1 MAAQIQNGL
10 VVDIIQTQP
19 SDQHDSLD
27 SHEIFDNDAAVI
39 GDRHYTLHHQSHESN
54 SIIVNASQVTPN
66 GATLHRSASMADDAN
81 GTYSEDTND
90 AVATVI
96 MNEQDRRMTAAFMH
110 YVQKQSLANEA
121 PVIVSPPKELTA
133 MASPLN
139 DIDIDSNF
147 VTTMAHMEQSSLQC
161 MPMDKC
167 INLSNDHVASK
178 SHSNSLPPLP
188 PLTPISKLQTTR
200 RTRDLPSQQQIIQY
214 KHVAEDRRMNAQA
227 DIIDAKYVKIHRDD
241 IGSIPLTQTT
251 KLVRQSSNEAANA
264 QAPKKSLPHKKRIT
278 KKLKSISPTTE
289 EQMHIQLQHQSG
301 LHYQTQLHSH
311 HTAVINLTPQ
321 SHSLQS
327 SQPTQ
332 IIQHATP
339 ATNDPQLLCQNQHQA
354 HNMSMSSSVI
364 TQHHSTPFACE
375 LCGMQSSTQLE
386 FFNHLKM
393 HYEPSHLNEPMK
405 TTNQKTESDD
415 NGLDLSGIDLPTAIS
430 TFNALQQ
437 NPQNIYEMAVPSNG
451 NHYASTTEASM
462 CSLNECR
469 NEEDSIDAYN
479 VQSHHHIKSEQ
490 NHQFSDT
497 EDMLESGVIDKV
509 QRTVDN
515 YIKNNAAAGKEADEK
530 NWFQQHE
537 ASDLSNHIVYQMTKN
552 NMDDEECDLDAN
564 EFHMDRQ
571 PNGQLVDEHDS
582 ATATNEELTLIYEIN
597 GKDLTELIDESTSN
611 AILRNQLKANGN
623 DCEYDVSG
631 GADSN
636 GINYVIEKDKIVNE
650 SGSSMTMQN
659 IFDEFIEQE
668 KTESD
673 SEATATKPNGIRK
686 KKKIYRCKRCDKL
699 CYSKNALHYH
709 FLSHTGE
716 RLFECDVCN
725 KTFFAKNALKVHQRL
740 HSGEK
745 RMFSIYFRDIIIFR
759 VFSKIAN
766 PFDSVRV

>member
-27 SHEIFDNDAAVI
+27 SHEIFDNDASVI
-39 GDRHYTLHHQSHESN
+39 GDRHYTLQHQSHESN
-54 SIIVNASQVTPN
+54 SIIVNASQVTSN
-66 GATLHRSASMADDAN
+66 EATLHRSASLTDDAN

-121 PVIVSPPKELTA
+121 AVIVSPAKDLTA

-147 VTTMAHMEQSSLQC
+147 VTTMAHMEQC

-241 IGSIPLTQTT
+241 VGSMPLTHTT
-251 KLVRQSSNEAANA
+251 KLIRQSSNEAANA
-264 QAPKKSLPHKKRIT
+264 QAPRKSLPHKKRIT

-289 EQMHIQLQHQSG
+289 EQLHIQLHQA
-301 LHYQTQLHSH
+301 HYQTQLHSH

-327 SQPTQ
+327 SQSTQ
-332 IIQHATP
+332 IIQHAAPVTVT
-339 ATNDPQLLCQNQHQA
+339 ANDPQLLCQNQHQA
-354 HNMSMSSSVI
+354 HNMSSSVI
-364 TQHHSTPFACE
+364 TQHHSTPFECE
-375 LCGMQSSTQLE
+375 LCGLQSNTQLE

-405 TTNQKTESDD
+405 TTNHKSESDD

-479 VQSHHHIKSEQ
+479 VQSHHQIKSEQ

-515 YIKNNAAAGKEADEK
+515 YIKNNVVAGKGSDEK
-530 NWFQQHE
+530 DWFQQHE
-537 ASDLSNHIVYQMTKN
+537 ASDLSNHIVYQMTKTD
-552 NMDDEECDLDAN
+552 MDDEECGLDAN
-564 EFHMDRQ
+564 EFQMDRQ
-571 PNGQLVDEHDS
+571 QNDQLVDERDS
-582 ATATNEELTLIYEIN
+582 ATATTEELTLIYEIN

-611 AILRNQLKANGN
+611 ALLRNQLKANGN

-636 GINYVIEKDKIVNE
+636 GINYVIEKDKIASE
-650 SGSSMTMQN
+650 TGSSMSMQN

-673 SEATATKPNGIRK
+673 SDATATKPNGIRK

-745 RMFSIYFRDIIIFR
+745 RMFPIYFLNFTISRA
-759 VFSKIAN
+759 FSKMTNSIG
-766 PFDSVRV
+766 SVRV